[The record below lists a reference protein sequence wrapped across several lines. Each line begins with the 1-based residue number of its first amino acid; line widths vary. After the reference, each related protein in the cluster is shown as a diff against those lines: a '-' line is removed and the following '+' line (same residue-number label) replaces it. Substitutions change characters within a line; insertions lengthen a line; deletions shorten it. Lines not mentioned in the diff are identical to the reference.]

1 MEFVAFELT
10 FYEITENNNINT
22 YIDDLKKRLDVLKIK
37 YELKSRPQTDDL
49 VENSQRMSPSI
60 DKISEMDGK
69 DESIM
74 NSLLSSIT
82 TPTVLQSE
90 KKGIVSM
97 DLYIYEDN
105 LENTR
110 YFGIQQLNSWLLR
123 REKEKNMVP
132 CV

>member
-1 MEFVAFELT
+1 
-10 FYEITENNNINT
+10 
-22 YIDDLKKRLDVLKIK
+22 
-37 YELKSRPQTDDL
+37 
-49 VENSQRMSPSI
+49 
-60 DKISEMDGK
+60 
-69 DESIM
+69 M

-90 KKGIVSM
+90 KISVLSM

>member
-1 MEFVAFELT
+1 MEFVAVELT

-37 YELKSRPQTDDL
+37 YELKSRSQTDDL
-49 VENSQRMSPSI
+49 VENSQKISPSI

-69 DESIM
+69 GESIM

-90 KKGIVSM
+90 KISVLSM